1 MKLTIEE
8 ARHLS
13 ERTLI
18 AGGYTEDE
26 ANKVT
31 QHIMDTELRGLDY
44 GGLARTLSIFERST
58 KLGYTRGPIEI
69 VHETPLSALVD
80 GRNTIGYLVAR
91 FASAH
96 LSIWCCSMRVIEI
109 TPAFRNEHCTQVRL
123 TATSVCEQ
131 FKYRVSGR
139 HRQLHCFADIGI

>member
-26 ANKVT
+26 ANRIT

-44 GGLARTLSIFERST
+44 GGLARTLSIFERT
-58 KLGYTRGPIEI
+58 TELGYTRGPIEI

-91 FASAH
+91 FASDLCIEKASTQGMAVVGARDTWH
-96 LSIWCCSMRVIEI
+96 TGMLSFFAEMAAERDRCIVKII
-109 TPAFRNEHCTQVRL
+109 KA
-123 TATSVCEQ
+123 CEE
-131 FKYRVSGR
+131 
-139 HRQLHCFADIGI
+139 